1 MNQDNSATVM
11 VSDLDTAADR
21 LTAALAAYERF
32 VAAEGQKSDFESLPT
47 EPRDILDDTDS
58 KGRQGIALTEVIT
71 DRYYE
76 AREIQAK
83 YVQQVRERDRPDWD
97 AVLAMTESGRE
108 ASRRVHTIGPHPR
121 TEAGD
126 PHENLSREACPACRV
141 SMNAGSELV
150 VYDDR
155 REQYRAVTAH
165 FDISPEVVYHPAS
178 GHDVSPSAAFPE
190 ARVVYVDVDAAAMAD
205 LREAGYEGVAADAA
219 GYEVKAGA
227 DLIVF
232 RNAGLME
239 EPVVV
244 SNLRAGG
251 WVLANDHLESARHLT
266 ALDELELVGVVPDE
280 WLGGDPSVV
289 TTDLNAYRTRLT
301 TPPAD
306 CRGKGSSLDLYV
318 FQSTDV

>member
-1 MNQDNSATVM
+1 M

-21 LTAALAAYERF
+21 LTMVIAAYERF
-32 VAAEGQKSDFESLPT
+32 VASEDRKSDFESLPT
-47 EPRDILDDTDS
+47 ELQDILDDVDS
-58 KGRQGIALTEVIT
+58 KGQQGVALTEIVT
-71 DRYYE
+71 DRYYD
-76 AREIQAK
+76 ARETQAK

-97 AVLAMTESGRE
+97 AVLAATESVRE
-108 ASRRVHTIGPHPR
+108 ASRKVHTIGPHSR
-121 TEAGD
+121 TETGD
-126 PHENLSREACPACRV
+126 PHENLPREACPACRV
-141 SMNAGSELV
+141 SMNAGSEPV
-150 VYDDR
+150 AYDDR
-155 REQYRAVTAH
+155 VAQYRAVTEH
-165 FDISPEVVYHPAS
+165 FDISPEVVYHPGS

-190 ARVVYVDVDAAAMAD
+190 VRVVYVDVDATAMAD
-205 LREAGYEGVAADAA
+205 LREAGYEGAAADAA

-280 WLGGDPSVV
+280 CAGGNPSVV
-289 TTDLNAYRTRLT
+289 TTDLDAYRTRLA

-306 CRGKGSSLDLYV
+306 CRGKGSPLDLYV
-318 FQSTDV
+318 FQYTDA